1 MNDRSSGISPRRG
14 AEAVSPLAGPFG
26 AEVREAN
33 AAGLAAEDLLALVHR
48 HHLLVLRGLE
58 LDPPALQ
65 ALAAGLGELDVYP
78 FSDPLPGTPHVVAV
92 TKEPDD
98 AFNFGGA
105 WHTDSSYLQRPP
117 GLTLL
122 YAVTV
127 PGLGGDTLFADM
139 TAAFAA
145 LSPGMQALLRR
156 LAGHNT
162 SSLVHSAAGAH
173 AQVAG
178 ARPSGQSADDQVF
191 SATHPAVRLHPVT
204 GREALYVSAIHTA
217 QFDGLTREES
227 LPLIEFLQAFA
238 VRPERVVRLHWDPG
252 TLAIWDNRAV
262 QHYPLNDY
270 PGERREMH
278 RVIVRGERPAGRRAP

>member
-1 MNDRSSGISPRRG
+1 MNDHTRGHSSRPG
-14 AEAVSPLAGPFG
+14 AGAVSPLAGPFG
-26 AEVREAN
+26 VEVRDAN
-33 AAGLAAEDLLALVHR
+33 DSGLAAEDLLALVHR
-48 HHLLVLRGLE
+48 HHLLVLRGLQ
-58 LDPPALQ
+58 LDAPALQ
-65 ALAAGLGELDVYP
+65 TLAAGLGELDVYP

-92 TKEPDD
+92 TKDPDD

-105 WHTDSSYLQRPP
+105 WHTDSSYLPRPP

-145 LSPGMQALLRR
+145 LSPGMQALLRQ
-156 LAGHNT
+156 LAGNNT

-178 ARPSGQSADDQVF
+178 SQPSGQSADQVF

-227 LPLIEFLQAFA
+227 LPLIEFLQSFA
-238 VRPERVVRLHWDPG
+238 VRPERVVRLQWDPG

-278 RVIVRGERPAGRRAP
+278 RVIVRGERPAGRSAP